1 VSLLRRSTASQQDQ
15 CEEQGPEEERPPNGS
30 NEAQAQLPQ
39 RRPRPSG
46 IQVEQARRKL
56 LVQRLEER
64 ERHIGFIAAV
74 VLLAFFLAL
83 VIPQWHRLVPKNQL
97 GPPELLGVGIG
108 LTLLLLVGTLLRR
121 RATLAFA
128 AFLAGFALLS
138 FGGIILAFPY
148 LFIAGWILIRA
159 WKTEHSMEP
168 LPASTG
174 PSTRAARSSRGS
186 RLADARQRGA
196 TAGARAATRSSR
208 SGTTTRARA
217 GSQRKQA
224 TPTVTPSKRYTPP
237 KPRKKVPPP
246 KPETLTETV
255 TTKLFARGSS
265 SKQTQE

>member
-1 VSLLRRSTASQQDQ
+1 MSLTRRSRVDQQEKAIDEQPSQ
-15 CEEQGPEEERPPNGS
+15 ETTEKATEGS
-30 NEAQAQLPQ
+30 FESPAQ
-39 RRPRPSG
+39 RRPRPTG

-64 ERHIGFIAAV
+64 ERHIGFISAV

-83 VIPQWHRLVPKNQL
+83 VIPQWHRHVPKNQL

-168 LPASTG
+168 LPAGTG
-174 PSTRAARSSRGS
+174 SPGRTRSSRSS

-196 TAGARAATRSSR
+196 AAGARAATRSSGPR
-208 SGTTTRARA
+208 TTVTRAKT
-217 GSQRKQA
+217 GSQRKKA

-237 KPRKKVPPP
+237 KPRKRVPPP

-255 TTKLFARGSS
+255 ATKLFARGSS

>member
-1 VSLLRRSTASQQDQ
+1 MSLTRRSRGDQQGKAI
-15 CEEQGPEEERPPNGS
+15 EEQAQQETTEKSTEGSLEPPT
-30 NEAQAQLPQ
+30 Q
-39 RRPRPSG
+39 RRPRPTG

-64 ERHIGFIAAV
+64 ERHIGFIASV

-83 VIPQWHRLVPKNQL
+83 VIPQWHRHVPKNQL

-108 LTLLLLVGTLLRR
+108 LALLLLVGTLLRR

-148 LFIAGWILIRA
+148 LFIAGWILIKA

-168 LPASTG
+168 LPAGTG
-174 PSTRAARSSRGS
+174 SPSRSRSSRGS
-186 RLADARQRGA
+186 RLAEARQRGA
-196 TAGARAATRSSR
+196 TTGARAATRSSR
-208 SGTTTRARA
+208 PRTATTRAT
-217 GSQRKQA
+217 GSQRKKA
-224 TPTVTPSKRYTPP
+224 TATVTPSKRYTPP
-237 KPRKKVPPP
+237 KPRKRLPPP

-255 TTKLFARGSS
+255 ATKLFARGSS